1 MADEISL
8 TISMTA
14 TNGSFKETFSP
25 GAITIDQS
33 AIGGNSPTVSI
44 STAAEEN
51 LAFGDV
57 STEGIVVGRNLDSTN
72 FVTVGPPSSGGST
85 SKVAWM
91 RINAGE
97 PFAFRLDP
105 NATWRWRANGGTV
118 LVQVKMLEN

>member
-8 TISMTA
+8 TISMVA

-25 GAITIDQS
+25 GAVSIDQS
-33 AIGGNSPTVSI
+33 AVGGHSPTVSI

-51 LAFGDV
+51 LTFGDV

-72 FVTVGPPSSGGST
+72 YVTVGPPSSGGST

-105 NATWRWRANGGTV
+105 SAVWRWRAVGGTV